1 MQRAEGQGQVGTRA
15 AESEEGGS
23 ISDHGRG
30 GRWGRR
36 GGRRRGRR
44 GGTVP
49 EQPPPLG
56 LPLQVEIVLL
66 LALLPGPLV
75 VIFLLQVPHG
85 RPAVLLKILLVF
97 WSRTQEG
104 LVRRKADG
112 ARGALG
118 RDGCPGTRTPTLV
131 PRGPVSQEHIPG
143 PWAMR
148 GSPCLHRAPAWLQSS
163 LKTVPWE
170 GLNGGSMCLGDRTGW
185 DEERGREQV
194 RHGGAEA
201 AASGRAEGLS

>member
-23 ISDHGRG
+23 ISDQGRG

-36 GGRRRGRR
+36 GGRGGGRR

-66 LALLPGPLV
+66 LPLLPGPLV
-75 VIFLLQVPHG
+75 VILLLQVPHG

-97 WSRTQEG
+97 WSRRG
-104 LVRRKADG
+104 G
-112 ARGALG
+112 ARLEG
-118 RDGCPGTRTPTLV
+118 RQSGERSPGTPTPTLM

-143 PWAMR
+143 PGLQAE
-148 GSPCLHRAPAWLQSS
+148 APAFTEAPPLAAELPREGPMGRSQGVRHVS
-163 LKTVPWE
+163 WE
-170 GLNGGSMCLGDRTGW
+170 QNGG
-185 DEERGREQV
+185 EERGREQV
-194 RHGGAEA
+194 WHLLR
-201 AASGRAEGLS
+201 

>member
-23 ISDHGRG
+23 ISDQGRG

-36 GGRRRGRR
+36 GGCRGGRG

-66 LALLPGPLV
+66 LPLLPGPLV
-75 VIFLLQVPHG
+75 VILLLQVPHG

-97 WSRTQEG
+97 WSRMQWG
-104 LVRRKADG
+104 SVRRKAEG

-118 RDGCPGTRTPTLV
+118 HKGSPGTPPPTRM
-131 PRGPVSQEHIPG
+131 PRGPVSPEHISGPG
-143 PWAMR
+143 PQ
-148 GSPCLHRAPAWLQSS
+148 GEAPAFTGAHTWLQSS
-163 LKTVPWE
+163 LKKVPWE
-170 GLNGGSMCLGDRTGW
+170 GLKGCFLCPGNKTGERRTRQGAGKR
-185 DEERGREQV
+185 ER
-194 RHGGAEA
+194 
-201 AASGRAEGLS
+201 SG